1 MPSSHQSRSS
11 RSPHNYHCKVD
22 SRHKFASMA
31 PPARRD
37 KQQKA
42 RKDGK
47 EVISLFDQDELLKV
61 ISSKHA
67 TRIYNW
73 MALHPDTTMEN
84 IPFAQWSVPRAA
96 TKTIMDDFVISTSK
110 VVESFESNRGDTTK
124 LLVEL
129 HDGHRVETVV
139 MRHNKRSTVCVSS
152 QVGCQMGCRFCATG
166 TMGIIGDL
174 TAFEIL
180 EQFIHAQKVSKLRN
194 AGNCE
199 LIEYR
204 S

>member
-1 MPSSHQSRSS
+1 
-11 RSPHNYHCKVD
+11 
-22 SRHKFASMA
+22 MA

-67 TRIYNW
+67 IKIYNW

-84 IPFAQWSVPRAA
+84 IPFAQWCVPRAA
-96 TKTIMDDFVISTSK
+96 TKTIMDDFVISTST

-129 HDGHRVETVV
+129 HDGHRVETVI
-139 MRHNKRSTVCVSS
+139 MRHKKRSTVCVSS

-199 LIEYR
+199 YL